1 MYPKLLLKPY
11 LLVFPLILLGVKL
24 LTQLMKRLLFP
35 HEAWER
41 GPMSSEDMIVLSGLD
56 EIVASKEV
64 DTRLSIAWPTVRM
77 IYEKQWQHGGFLLE
91 PDPHN
96 VVARMLRFVSKA

>member
-1 MYPKLLLKPY
+1 MKGDPS
-11 LLVFPLILLGVKL
+11 
-24 LTQLMKRLLFP
+24 TQQLMKRLLFP

-96 VVARMLRFVSKA
+96 VVARMLRFVSKT